1 VAWCS
6 LHIGEHLRGK
16 KGRSEGHGSV
26 RAISTLGRRGRP
38 TGEKGHDSWGER
50 GVGSCAERSPGEG
63 VVLSLAPCLPGE
75 AERTAAAANRCGG
88 AVSGSARL
96 EERAP
101 KDVSHGRRGG
111 SGQRAFG
118 GVELSRNARP
128 GIAARR
134 RADGASGQRWRVDW
148 GKKRRG
154 RC

>member
-1 VAWCS
+1 VVLPSYRRAS
-6 LHIGEHLRGK
+6 ERQ
-16 KGRSEGHGSV
+16 KGAVGRARFGQSDQHTRSA
-26 RAISTLGRRGRP
+26 RAANGR
-38 TGEKGHDSWGER
+38 KGHDSWGER

-148 GKKRRG
+148 GKKRRD